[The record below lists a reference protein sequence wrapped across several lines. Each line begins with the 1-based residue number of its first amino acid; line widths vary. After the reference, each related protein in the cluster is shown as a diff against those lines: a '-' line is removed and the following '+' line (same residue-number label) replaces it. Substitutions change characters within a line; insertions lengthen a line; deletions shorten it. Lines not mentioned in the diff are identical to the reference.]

1 MMMMMSTEVTELS
14 SISLAL
20 PPSPPASSENGLI
33 EDLKSTSRQTS
44 TVKFAIPS
52 EISNATTDTLSTSFL
67 HNKDRDSRGSFRIGD
82 RDSLRQKKSIRL
94 STSLLNSFDFVP
106 PDEGTPAAQ
115 ALAGKFL
122 FCYI

>member
-1 MMMMMSTEVTELS
+1 MATEITELS

-20 PPSPPASSENGLI
+20 PPSPPQSPESYLND
-33 EDLKSTSRQTS
+33 EDQKSNAKIS

-52 EISNATTDTLSTSFL
+52 ENSNATTETLSTSIMF
-67 HNKDRDSRGSFRIGD
+67 KDRDSRGSIRIGD
-82 RDSLRQKKSIRL
+82 RESLRQRRSSKL

-115 ALAGKFL
+115 ALAGRQL
-122 FCYI
+122 CLLYM